1 MIPLLLVAA
10 AVGGSKT
17 SNETERNGSTDESPE
32 QGNGADHTLT
42 EEVNNKVGTDSDE
55 HDQVTRRRILAQDR
69 VSRFSLTLNYSF
81 LCVTGEQA
89 SLFPKFWCCEG

>member
-1 MIPLLLVAA
+1 MCDPLLLVAA

-17 SNETERNGSTDESPE
+17 SDSTERNGSTDESPE

-55 HDQVTRRRILAQDR
+55 HDQVSTN
-69 VSRFSLTLNYSF
+69 SLTRLSVKFFSGIKLRFFFSF
-81 LCVTGEQA
+81 A
-89 SLFPKFWCCEG
+89 